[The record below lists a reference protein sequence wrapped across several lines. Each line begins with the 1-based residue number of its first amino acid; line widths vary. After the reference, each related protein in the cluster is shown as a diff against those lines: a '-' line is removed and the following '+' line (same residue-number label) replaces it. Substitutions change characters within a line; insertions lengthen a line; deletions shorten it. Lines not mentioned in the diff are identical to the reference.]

1 MVDVAERNEKKRLSV
16 ARRRNA
22 LRSDGYRPVQLWVP
36 DLRNLEVRSACLRD
50 LEAIRDDPPHRSV
63 FPLGNTIR
71 CWKLPPRI
79 LRSGNTDRCGEGIW

>member
-50 LEAIRDDPPHRSV
+50 LEAIRDDPREREYHSM
-63 FPLGNTIR
+63 LEAAAADITE
-71 CWKLPPRI
+71 W
-79 LRSGNTDRCGEGIW
+79 EY